1 MCNKETRNITL
12 LMDYYELTMA
22 YGYFK
27 NHKKDQLAVF
37 DLFYRNNP
45 DDAAYAIFCG
55 LEDAIN
61 YVLNIKFTDEDIEY
75 LRKISGFSED
85 FLEYLRSFKFKG
97 DIYSF
102 KEGSIVY
109 PNEPL
114 LTVVGPLVDCQ
125 IIETAL
131 LNIINHETLIATKA
145 NRIVISAKGR
155 GVSDF
160 GARRAHNIDSA
171 LYGARAS
178 YVGGVDSTAT
188 VLAGKY
194 FEIPVSGTMA
204 HSWVMSFES
213 EEKAF
218 LEYAKLYPSS
228 SVFLIDTYD
237 VINSGIVNA
246 IKVAKEFLIPNGYRL
261 KGVRIDSGDLA
272 YLSKK
277 CRKILDQNGLNDCKI
292 IVSNALDETK
302 ITSLIE
308 QGAKIDSF
316 GVGENLITSKS
327 NPVFGGVYKLVAL
340 EENGVLVPKI
350 KISETY
356 EKITNPG
363 FKKPYRLYNKDGKA
377 LADLLILNDED
388 INDIKEGV
396 DSNRH
401 WKTIGFSEFT
411 PKTMHVKIIEKG
423 KLIYNSPSIK
433 DIKDYVRYQ
442 IENELWDEEKR
453 FTFPHAHYLDFSKK
467 LYTLKMELISN
478 NKDEK

>member
-1 MCNKETRNITL
+1 
-12 LMDYYELTMA
+12 MDYYELTMA

-75 LRKISGFSED
+75 LREISGFSED
-85 FLEYLRSFKFKG
+85 FLEYLKSFKFKG

-145 NRIVISAKGR
+145 NRIVLASKGR
-155 GVSDF
+155 AVSDF

-171 LYGARAS
+171 LYGAKAA
-178 YVGGVDSTAT
+178 YIGGVNSTAT
-188 VLAGKY
+188 TLAGEL
-194 FEIPVSGTMA
+194 FNIPVSGTMA

-213 EEKAF
+213 EYEAF
-218 LEYAKLYPSS
+218 LKYAKLYPNNT
-228 SVFLIDTYD
+228 VLLIDTYD
-237 VINSGIVNA
+237 VVHSGLKNA

-277 CRKILDQNGLNDCKI
+277 CRKILDENGLNDTI
-292 IVSNALDETK
+292 IVASNSLDEYK
-302 ITSLIE
+302 ITSLID
-308 QGAKIDSF
+308 QGAKLDSF

-327 NPVFGGVYKLVAL
+327 NPVFGGVYKLVGL
-340 EENGVLVPKI
+340 YKDGVLEPKI
-350 KISETY
+350 KISETL

-363 FKKPYRLYNKDGKA
+363 FKDVYRVFNKEGRA
-377 LADLLILNDED
+377 IADLLTLHDEEVNQPLTVID
-388 INDIKEGV
+388 PNKPWKNLEFNEMTIKNMRKKIFEG
-396 DSNRH
+396 
-401 WKTIGFSEFT
+401 
-411 PKTMHVKIIEKG
+411 G
-423 KLIYNSPSIK
+423 KLIYSVPSI
-433 DIKDYVRYQ
+433 DERRNFVRSQ
-442 IENELWDEEKR
+442 IDKVIWDEEKR
-453 FTFPHAHYLDFSKK
+453 FIMPHIHYLDFSKSLYDLK
-467 LYTLKMELISN
+467 LKLI
-478 NKDEK
+478 KDNRYAK